1 MQTERLAIL
10 PLATVV
16 ALGIGGISVAAC
28 AEEAWVDALG
38 LQQAQA
44 AQPASAPAPSSAP
57 ANQQPAAD
65 AVITAPPAEA
75 PAPRVAFGTKDSL
88 RLDIEGEGLWDFENA
103 EQFQGRI
110 GLAWFCAQN
119 VALAFYATGGYVWQ
133 DGGNAGT
140 YGFDIELRW
149 HFLAREEWSLFGSIG
164 GGVMGSTRSVPS
176 DGSPFNFTPSL
187 GLGGTYE
194 VAPDTRLYAEGR
206 WYHISN
212 AETYVDNPGRN
223 NLGIWVG
230 LSFAL

>member
-10 PLATVV
+10 PLATFV
-16 ALGIGGISVAAC
+16 ALGIGGFSAAAC
-28 AEEAWVDALG
+28 AEDAWVDALG

-75 PAPRVAFGTKDSL
+75 PAPRTAFGTKDSL
-88 RLDIEGEGLWDFENA
+88 RLDIEGEGMWDFENA

-119 VALAFYATGGYVWQ
+119 VELAFYATGGYVWQ

-140 YGFDIELRW
+140 YGFDVELRW

-164 GGVMGSTRSVPS
+164 GGVMGS
-176 DGSPFNFTPSL
+176 
-187 GLGGTYE
+187 
-194 VAPDTRLYAEGR
+194 
-206 WYHISN
+206 
-212 AETYVDNPGRN
+212 
-223 NLGIWVG
+223 
-230 LSFAL
+230 